1 MINDYISKYLDRLT
15 YLYIKANTIS
25 KKNKISHDLLV
36 FTNLYNKIY
45 PNKILPWDND
55 IDVINNVLDME
66 LDSTKSILNNIIKD
80 NNIYL
85 NMSNNIID
93 IYKDTNYPF
102 YKYPICKYKKVDKYI
117 DKSMYEFLNSYDP
130 YLYNLLINKI
140 KDKEIFYDY
149 NMNEYNGETHNIEVL
164 NKNFILLEDKNI
176 HTINENLTIIHEIGH
191 AYEFNL
197 LYNNKHI
204 NSMYTPYY
212 EISSLFFE
220 YAYMNY
226 LKENRLLD
234 REIDMVF
241 DNYYKELLLDI
252 IDINMLANYFNIT
265 EDILVNDN
273 YITINDEELFNK
285 RNDIKDKLN
294 YYMYLSNEKKYDFL
308 NTYIYGIGRV
318 LSVILYDIYK
328 DNPKEFKKEF
338 NILLNNYSKYDSIT
352 CFDSIGI
359 NKDEIENNNVLKK
372 VLSNLT

>member
-1 MINDYISKYLDRLT
+1 
-15 YLYIKANTIS
+15 
-25 KKNKISHDLLV
+25 
-36 FTNLYNKIY
+36 
-45 PNKILPWDND
+45 
-55 IDVINNVLDME
+55 
-66 LDSTKSILNNIIKD
+66 
-80 NNIYL
+80 
-85 NMSNNIID
+85 
-93 IYKDTNYPF
+93 
-102 YKYPICKYKKVDKYI
+102 
-117 DKSMYEFLNSYDP
+117 MYEFLNSYDP

-197 LYNNKHI
+197 LYNNNKHI

-212 EISSLFFE
+212 EVSSLFFE

-285 RNDIKDKLN
+285 RNDIKNKLN
-294 YYMYLSNEKKYDFL
+294 YYMYLSNEKKYNFL